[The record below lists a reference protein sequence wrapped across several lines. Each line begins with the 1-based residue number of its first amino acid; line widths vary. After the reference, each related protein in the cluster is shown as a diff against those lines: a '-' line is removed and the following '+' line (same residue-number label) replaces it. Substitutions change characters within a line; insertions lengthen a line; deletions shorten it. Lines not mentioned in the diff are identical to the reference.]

1 MSCTRTPARVA
12 LCALTIT
19 ASAVALYLTG
29 SPVRAGVIV
38 LLTSILATGAVVP
51 HVLRSRGTTR
61 RIYMLLLTGFVLM
74 VANEAS
80 YLAVLTVGVPQ
91 SAVDALST
99 PTIGVSYLFVLA
111 ASALAMAPA
120 VRHDIGG
127 MIDAATVAVASASVL
142 WMVFL
147 APALHSVAA
156 SDAAINWTFAATIV
170 LSGSL
175 GVVVGVG
182 LSGAVDRSAWPA
194 LGYFLAALL
203 IAVAGNGLNAIV
215 TDPVTDGEVWWTDVL
230 WPVAYVAAWAALVH
244 PKGAAVFAVGRP
256 RASRLTP
263 RRLLAIG
270 GAMLVTPV
278 IAMARAATGGF
289 VDWVTGAT
297 ASLAITVMVLAR
309 VNQLAAA
316 HRDTEHQLRML
327 AERDVL
333 TALPNR
339 RAVERRLAWLASR
352 VATGDSL
359 GAVVCFVDLDD
370 FKGVN
375 DTRGHAAGD
384 DLLIAVARRLE
395 GLARAGTD
403 DMVGRLGGDEFLI
416 LAEGDPSHVS
426 APMSARIADAF
437 ADPFTLNGDSV
448 AVSASVGMASAS
460 PSELHTVDELLTRA
474 DHAMYVDKRRHA
486 TDAR

>member
-1 MSCTRTPARVA
+1 MSCARTPARVA
-12 LCALTIT
+12 LCALAIA
-19 ASAVALYLTG
+19 ASAIALYLTG

-38 LLTSILATGAVVP
+38 LLTSILAAGAVVP
-51 HVLRSRGTTR
+51 HVLRSDGTAR
-61 RIYMLLLTGFVLM
+61 RIYALLLTGFVLM

-80 YLAVLTVGVPQ
+80 YLAVLTLGVPQ
-91 SAVDALST
+91 SAVDAASA

-127 MIDAATVAVASASVL
+127 MLDAATLAIASASVL

-147 APALHSVAA
+147 APALDAVSA
-156 SDAAINWTFAATIV
+156 SDAAIHWTFAATIV

-175 GVVVGVG
+175 GVVIGVG

-215 TDPVTDGEVWWTDVL
+215 TDPVTGGEVWWTDVL
-230 WPVAYVAAWAALVH
+230 WPVAYVAAWAALAH
-244 PKGAAVFAVGRP
+244 PAGAAVFEVGRP
-256 RASRLTP
+256 RPSRLTP

-270 GAMLVTPV
+270 VAMLVTPV
-278 IAMARAATGGF
+278 IAMIRAATGGF
-289 VDWVTGAT
+289 VDWLTGAT
-297 ASLAITVMVLAR
+297 ASLAIIVMVLAR

-316 HRDTEHQLRML
+316 HRDTEHRLRML
-327 AERDVL
+327 AERDAL

-339 RAVERRLAWLASR
+339 RAVERRLASLASR
-352 VATGDSL
+352 VATGESL
-359 GAVVCFVDLDD
+359 GATVCFVDLDD
-370 FKGVN
+370 FKRVN
-375 DTRGHAAGD
+375 DTRGHGAGD
-384 DLLIAVARRLE
+384 DLLVAVARRLE

-403 DMVGRLGGDEFLI
+403 DLVGRLGGDEFI
-416 LAEGDPSHVS
+416 VVADGDPSRVS
-426 APMSARIADAF
+426 LPLSTRIAEAF
-437 ADPFTLNGDSV
+437 ADPFTLSGDPVS
-448 AVSASVGMASAS
+448 VSASVGLASAS

-474 DHAMYVDKRRHA
+474 DHAMYADKRRHA